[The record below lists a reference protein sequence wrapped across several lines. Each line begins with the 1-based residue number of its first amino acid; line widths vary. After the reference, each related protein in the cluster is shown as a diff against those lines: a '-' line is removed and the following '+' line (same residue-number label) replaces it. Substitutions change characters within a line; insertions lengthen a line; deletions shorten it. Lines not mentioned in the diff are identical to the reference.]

1 MDARYSIKKNSDFR
15 HIYAKGK
22 SCVSPYLVVYC
33 RRNRSDV
40 NRLGVTV
47 SAKIGNAVCRNRIR
61 RRLREIYRLNSGRLA
76 PGHDI
81 VIVARSRAI
90 NAEYTALNDAFIG
103 CCRSLELCEK

>member
-61 RRLREIYRLNSGRLA
+61 RRLREIYRLNSSLLRSGY
-76 PGHDI
+76 DI
-81 VIVARSRAI
+81 IIVARTRSI
-90 NAEYTALNDAFIG
+90 NAEFNGMRDAFLE
-103 CCRSLELCEK
+103 CCRSLEIIEK